1 MSPPLQKPPRAKG
14 ISTPPALPPQVSPIP
29 WDRDFKSAV
38 CMLAHLVAAQR
49 QPVAPDVAKP
59 SEGLE
64 VREFMNLLP

>member
-1 MSPPLQKPPRAKG
+1 MAIGLQNPPAVPPL
-14 ISTPPALPPQVSPIP
+14 VSHIP
-29 WDRDFKSAV
+29 SDQDFKNVV